1 MTDDASTVTH
11 PYIPNAA
18 REVKAGL
25 LEAIGADSVEE
36 LYADIPAALRLN
48 RPLNLPEPLLSEADL
63 DRHMESLLA
72 RNRSTRDCLS
82 FLGAGCSPHFVPAVC
97 DEVNG
102 RGEFLTAY
110 SGHPYEEHG
119 RFQAIFE
126 YQSLMAELLEMDAVN
141 VPTYDGFQAAATG
154 LRMAARL
161 TGRNHVLLSAH
172 VSADSRSRIADY
184 LKADISVDLI
194 PHDPSSG
201 LLDLNALDR
210 ALATPTASVYMEN
223 PSYLGII
230 EPRVEEIA
238 ALTHEAE
245 ALLVM
250 GVDPISLG
258 VLRAPG
264 SYGADI
270 ATGDI
275 QPLGIHMQYGGG
287 VGGFIA
293 TSDDRRHVEEF
304 PSRLYALA
312 PTVVEGEYGFGE
324 ILYAERTSFGQREHG
339 KEWAGT
345 AAALWAL
352 TAGVYLALMGPQGM
366 VEVGEGIM
374 ARVRYAMNLLAGIP
388 DVRVPFAVQHHFKEF
403 VVDFGGT
410 GRAVADIN
418 RALLARGIFGGKDL
432 SSEFPELG
440 QAALYC
446 VTEMHTK
453 ADLDRLAAELAE
465 VLQ

>member
-1 MTDDASTVTH
+1 VADRPVPVH
-11 PYIPNAA
+11 PYIPNSAGP
-18 REVKAGL
+18 VKAAML
-25 LEAIGADSVEE
+25 AEIGASSIDD
-36 LYADIPAALRLN
+36 LYADVPDSIRLG
-48 RPLNLPEPLLSEADL
+48 RPLNLPEALTSEADL
-63 DRHMESLLA
+63 VRHMDALLA
-72 RNRSTRDCLS
+72 RNRTTQDTLS
-82 FLGAGCSPHFVPAVC
+82 FLGAGCARHFVPAVC

-126 YQSLMAELLEMDAVN
+126 YQSMMAELLEMDAVN

-161 TGRNHVLLSAH
+161 TGRNRVL
-172 VSADSRSRIADY
+172 VSGQVASDMRSRLDDY
-184 LKADISVDLI
+184 LRSDIEVAFV
-194 PHDPSSG
+194 PHLASTG
-201 LLDLNALDR
+201 LLDLE
-210 ALATPTASVYMEN
+210 ALAGMLDETVAGLFLQN
-223 PSYLGII
+223 PGYLGLI
-230 EPRVEEIA
+230 ETRVEEVA
-238 ALTHEAE
+238 ALVHAAG

-258 VLRAPG
+258 VLRSPA

-275 QPLGIHMQYGGG
+275 QSLGIHMQYGGG
-287 VGGFIA
+287 LGGFIA
-293 TSDDRRHVEEF
+293 SADDRRLVQEY

-312 PTVVEGEYGFGE
+312 PTAVEGEYGFGE
-324 ILYAERTSFGQREHG
+324 ILFSERTSFGQREHG

-345 AAALWAL
+345 AAALWAV

-374 ARVRYAMNLLAGIP
+374 ARARYAMLRIGSIP
-388 DVRVPFAVQHHFKEF
+388 GVRARFAEQHHFKEF

-410 GRAVADIN
+410 GRSVADVN

-432 SSEFPELG
+432 TQEFPELG
-440 QAALYC
+440 ATALYC
-446 VTEMHTK
+446 VTEMHT
-453 ADLDRLAAELAE
+453 AAEIDRLATTLAE
-465 VLQ
+465 VLA